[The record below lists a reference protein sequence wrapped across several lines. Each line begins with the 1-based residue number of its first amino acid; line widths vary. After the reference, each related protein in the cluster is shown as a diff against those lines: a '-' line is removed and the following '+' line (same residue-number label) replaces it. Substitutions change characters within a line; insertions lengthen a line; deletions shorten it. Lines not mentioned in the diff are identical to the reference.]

1 MCIWNCK
8 EDDRKC
14 VFCTYRG
21 GCEMYPIEYDPS
33 AELSKIGL
41 GYVKSMNEIVGADIL
56 EPSRRRDVVWAR
68 NMVAYRLNQDGL
80 SFEKIGKVLNRD
92 HSTVFHSVMRCKD
105 IFKYPSMYR
114 EELALWETFISNSYS
129 DVQQN

>member
-1 MCIWNCK
+1 MCIWNCNSN
-8 EDDRKC
+8 DRKC

-21 GCEMYPIEYDPS
+21 GCEVYPIEYDKS
-33 AELSKIGL
+33 LELSGL
-41 GYVKSMNEIVGADIL
+41 GYVKSMNEIIGADIRQ
-56 EPSRRRDVVWAR
+56 PSRKKEVVWAR
-68 NMVAYRLNQDGL
+68 NMVAYRLNQEGL
-80 SFEKIGKVLNRD
+80 SFERIGRILNRD
-92 HSTVFHSVMRCKD
+92 HATIFHSVRRCSD